1 MCQLLMEKRPWF
13 WANGKKKVKL
23 LSNNLESTALFVP
36 TFPFQLLS
44 IGKITRTLNCLVTFS
59 PSSVMFQDSLTK
71 KMIGEGFFLNG
82 LYYLC
87 KEPRLVK
94 AFQVDSISSKDQ
106 QIWHQRLA
114 HPSETVLL
122 KLFPK
127 KYQSSVMCD
136 TCQFSKFTRLPF
148 SSSMSRASKPFELVH
163 SDVWGPTIESFDGY
177 KYFVIFVDDF
187 SRTTWLYLLKS
198 KKDVFTMFKDFH
210 QLVITQFQSTI
221 QNLRTD
227 NGTEFLSNNMSQYL
241 SSHGIVHQTSCVGT
255 PQQNGISERKNMDLL
270 EKTRALMLHMNIPK
284 KFWSQAILTATYLI
298 NRLPSRVLEFKSPYE
313 TLKGRHITL
322 SHLRVFGC
330 MCFVHVQALHRDK
343 LDARAAKC
351 VFMGYSSS
359 QKGYKCFHPITNKML
374 VSRDVRFEET
384 VPYFSKEVAHSRE
397 GELMCDLFPLSACI
411 DHSVHLDQ
419 KPLAIM
425 NKQRL

>member
-1 MCQLLMEKRPWF
+1 MGQFAGFLAENENIPRSKAPGIFSAFSIALHTSIEHDCWIIDSGATDHMTNKASNLHNFQTLSKPSHVSV
-13 WANGKKKVKL
+13 ANGKNAMVLGMGKVKL

-44 IGKITRTLNCLVTFS
+44 IGKITRTLNCLIIFS
-59 PSSVMFQDSLTK
+59 PNSVVFQDSLTK
-71 KMIGEGFFLNG
+71 KTIGEGFFLNG

-187 SRTTWLYLLKS
+187 SRTTWLYLLK
-198 KKDVFTMFKDFH
+198 
-210 QLVITQFQSTI
+210 
-221 QNLRTD
+221 
-227 NGTEFLSNNMSQYL
+227 
-241 SSHGIVHQTSCVGT
+241 
-255 PQQNGISERKNMDLL
+255 
-270 EKTRALMLHMNIPK
+270 
-284 KFWSQAILTATYLI
+284 
-298 NRLPSRVLEFKSPYE
+298 
-313 TLKGRHITL
+313 
-322 SHLRVFGC
+322 
-330 MCFVHVQALHRDK
+330 
-343 LDARAAKC
+343 
-351 VFMGYSSS
+351 
-359 QKGYKCFHPITNKML
+359 
-374 VSRDVRFEET
+374 
-384 VPYFSKEVAHSRE
+384 
-397 GELMCDLFPLSACI
+397 
-411 DHSVHLDQ
+411 
-419 KPLAIM
+419 
-425 NKQRL
+425 